1 MASEMAEAIRQLINE
16 KGISEDLI
24 VKTLE
29 DALMAAYKKKYG
41 TNENAIV
48 RFKDDYEGVD
58 VYAKKT
64 IVEEVDDPV
73 LEISLEEA
81 QEMADGAEVGDILEL
96 PVDPHEFDLQSVMLA
111 KQTTRQSLREISRD
125 TQYAEYKS
133 KVGEIII
140 GYYQREKNGN
150 IFVDLGKIEGI
161 FPKKYQSP
169 RETYHPND
177 RIKAM
182 IVEVEK
188 GRMGPLIV
196 LSRTHAE
203 FVRKILELEVPEI
216 YDKAVDVFKIVR
228 EPGYRTKIAV
238 YSNREDIDPV
248 GACVGLKGIR
258 IQAIIRELE
267 GEKVDILKYEIDSK
281 RFIRNAL
288 SPAEVKDVY
297 ILDEAKHL
305 ALAVV
310 ADSQLSVAIGKQG
323 LNVRL
328 ANRLCDWSIDVKT
341 EEQFLQMDRGADL
354 KRAVNEL
361 FGESER
367 GARRGIADLPGVE
380 PEWAVALEAAGIASV
395 EDFLGLSEEAL
406 AGSRGHLRGG
416 AAEKIQAIV
425 DENVEVV
432 EDEREEPEEAA
443 PEAADVYECPDCGI
457 ARDPGDDALPELR
470 RGAEFRVRGR
480 SGRVKGAYDGQYRE
494 SAEEGESHKAAQGAA
509 RRSPGR
515 AAWRRRRRLRRARL
529 PGPGEVRRSAERL
542 DHDASGEKRKVV
554 VVKKKVVVK
563 KPPQA

>member
-1 MASEMAEAIRQLINE
+1 MADAIRQLIDE

-24 VKTLE
+24 VKTVE
-29 DALMAAYKKKYG
+29 DALLAAYKKKYG
-41 TNENAIV
+41 TNENAVV
-48 RFKDDYEGVD
+48 RFKDNYEGVD

-64 IVEEVDDPV
+64 IVDDVDDPV

-81 QEMADGAEVGDILEL
+81 NEMAEGAEIGDILEI
-96 PVDPHEFDLQSVMLA
+96 PVDPKDFDLQSVMLA

-125 TQYAEYKS
+125 TLFAEYKS

-169 RETYHPND
+169 RENYHPND

-182 IVEVEK
+182 IVEVER
-188 GRMGPLIV
+188 GRSGPQII

-216 YDKAVDVFKIVR
+216 YDKTVDVFKIVR

-238 YSNREDIDPV
+238 YSRREDIDPV

-267 GEKVDILKYEIDSK
+267 GEKVDILKYEVDPQ

-288 SPAEVKDVY
+288 SPAEVRDIH

-310 ADSQLSVAIGKQG
+310 PESQLSVAIGKQG

-328 ANRLCDWSIDVKT
+328 ANRLCDWNIDVKT
-341 EEQFLQMDRGADL
+341 EEQFLQMDRSGDYR
-354 KRAVNEL
+354 RAVSEL
-361 FGESER
+361 FGEGQEEDLYD
-367 GARRGIADLPGVE
+367 IADLPGIDPAWVE
-380 PEWAVALEAAGIASV
+380 VLAAAGVERIEQFLAMSPEQLASI
-395 EDFLGLSEEAL
+395 EGLPEEAL
-406 AGSRGHLRGG
+406 ST
-416 AAEKIQAIV
+416 IQSIIN
-425 DENVEVV
+425 ENVEVV
-432 EDEREEPEEAA
+432 EEGEVEETASVQDEGTASAEE
-443 PEAADVYECPDCGI
+443 VYECPDCG
-457 ARDPGDDALPELR
+457 ARVTPDMSHCPACGVELSFEYEDDQEA
-470 RGAEFRVRGR
+470 
-480 SGRVKGAYDGQYRE
+480 
-494 SAEEGESHKAAQGAA
+494 
-509 RRSPGR
+509 
-515 AAWRRRRRLRRARL
+515 
-529 PGPGEVRRSAERL
+529 
-542 DHDASGEKRKVV
+542 
-554 VVKKKVVVK
+554 
-563 KPPQA
+563 

>member
-1 MASEMAEAIRQLINE
+1 MADAIRQLIDE

-24 VKTLE
+24 VKTVE
-29 DALMAAYKKKYG
+29 DALLAAYKKKYG
-41 TNENAIV
+41 TSENAVV
-48 RFKDDYEGVD
+48 RFKDNYEGVD

-81 QEMADGAEVGDILEL
+81 KEMADGAEIGDILEL
-96 PVDPHEFDLQSVMLA
+96 PVDPKDFDLQSVMLA

-125 TQYAEYKS
+125 TLYAEYKS

-150 IFVDLGKIEGI
+150 IFVDLGKVEGI

-169 RETYHPND
+169 RETYHMGD

-188 GRMGPLIV
+188 GRSGPQIV

-216 YDKAVDVFKIVR
+216 YDKTVDVFKIVR

-238 YSNREDIDPV
+238 YSHREDIDPV

-281 RFIRNAL
+281 RFIHNAL
-288 SPAEVKDVY
+288 SPAEVRDVY
-297 ILDEAKHL
+297 IMDESKHL

-310 ADSQLSVAIGKQG
+310 PESQLSVAIGKQG

-328 ANRLCDWSIDVKT
+328 ANRLCDWNIDVKT
-341 EEQFLQMDRGADL
+341 EEQFREMDRSGDYR
-354 KRAVNEL
+354 KAVSAL
-361 FGESER
+361 FGEGEEEIVR
-367 GARRGIADLPGVE
+367 IADLPGVD
-380 PEWAVALEAAGIASV
+380 PAWA
-395 EDFLGLSEEAL
+395 EAL
-406 AGSRGHLRGG
+406 A
-416 AAEKIQAIV
+416 AAGVELIEQFIALSPEKLAAVEGLDADAASSIQAIIS
-425 DENVEVV
+425 ENVEVV
-432 EDEREEPEEAA
+432 EEEEEAEGSPSVPVAEDVAPEPEE
-443 PEAADVYECPDCGI
+443 VYECPDCG
-457 ARDPGDDALPELR
+457 ASVTPEMTHCPKCGVELSFEYEDDQEDR
-470 RGAEFRVRGR
+470 
-480 SGRVKGAYDGQYRE
+480 KG
-494 SAEEGESHKAAQGAA
+494 S
-509 RRSPGR
+509 
-515 AAWRRRRRLRRARL
+515 
-529 PGPGEVRRSAERL
+529 V
-542 DHDASGEKRKVV
+542 
-554 VVKKKVVVK
+554 
-563 KPPQA
+563 

>member
-1 MASEMAEAIRQLINE
+1 MASEMADAIRQLIVE

-24 VKTLE
+24 VKTVE
-29 DALMAAYKKKYG
+29 DALLAAYKKKYG
-41 TNENAIV
+41 TNENAVV
-48 RFKDDYEGVD
+48 RFKDNFEGVD

-64 IVEEVDDPV
+64 IVEELDDPV

-81 QEMADGAEVGDILEL
+81 KAYSDEAEVGDILEL
-96 PVDPHEFDLQSVMLA
+96 PIDPHEFDLQAVMLA

-169 RETYHPND
+169 RESYHMGD

-188 GRMGPLIV
+188 GRMGPMIV
-196 LSRTHAE
+196 LSRTHTE
-203 FVRKILELEVPEI
+203 FVKKILELEVPEI
-216 YDKAVDVFKIVR
+216 YDQTVDVFKIVR

-238 YSNREDIDPV
+238 FSKREDIDPV

-267 GEKVDILKYEIDSK
+267 GEKVDILKYEVDPK

-297 ILDEAKHL
+297 IVDEAKHI

-328 ANRLCDWSIDVKT
+328 ANRLCDWNIDVKT
-341 EEQFLQMDRGADL
+341 EEQFLQMDRSSDL
-354 KRAVNEL
+354 KKAVSEL
-361 FGESER
+361 FGESIEEESSR
-367 GARRGIADLPGVE
+367 IADLPGM
-380 PEWAVALEAAGIASV
+380 EAAWAEALAAAGVQTV
-395 EDFLGLSEEAL
+395 EDFLALEPDRLASIEGLSSEDV
-406 AGSRGHLRGG
+406 
-416 AAEKIQAIV
+416 EKIRAIV
-425 DENVEVV
+425 DENVEIV
-432 EDEREEPEEAA
+432 EEEAPEENT
-443 PEAADVYECPDCGI
+443 EADEVYECPECG
-457 ARDPGDDALPELR
+457 ARVTPEMTHCPNCNVELSFEYEDD
-470 RGAEFRVRGR
+470 
-480 SGRVKGAYDGQYRE
+480 Q
-494 SAEEGESHKAAQGAA
+494 GE
-509 RRSPGR
+509 
-515 AAWRRRRRLRRARL
+515 
-529 PGPGEVRRSAERL
+529 
-542 DHDASGEKRKVV
+542 
-554 VVKKKVVVK
+554 
-563 KPPQA
+563 

>member
-1 MASEMAEAIRQLINE
+1 MASEMAEAIRQLISE

-41 TNENAIV
+41 TNENAVV
-48 RFKDDYEGVD
+48 RFRDDYEGVD

-81 QEMADGAEVGDILEL
+81 SDMAEGAEIGDILEL
-96 PVDPHEFDLQSVMLA
+96 PIDPHEFDLQSVMLA

-188 GRMGPLIV
+188 GRMGPMII

-216 YDKAVDVFKIVR
+216 YDKAVEVFKIVR

-238 YSNREDIDPV
+238 MSNRDDIDPV

-267 GEKVDILKYEIDSK
+267 GEKVDILKYEIDPK

-297 ILDEAKHL
+297 IVDEAKHL

-310 ADSQLSVAIGKQG
+310 AESQLSVAIGKQG

-341 EEQFLQMDRGADL
+341 DEQFLQMDRSSDL
-354 KRAVNEL
+354 RKAVSEL
-361 FGESER
+361 FGESESE
-367 GARRGIADLPGVE
+367 AASLIAELPGVE
-380 PEWAVALEAAGIASV
+380 AAWAAALEAAGVRTV
-395 EDFLGLSEEAL
+395 EDFLGMPPGRLSTIEGLDDEA
-406 AGSRGHLRGG
+406 AKR
-416 AAEKIQAIV
+416 IQAIV

-432 EDEREEPEEAA
+432 EEETEGEAA
-443 PEAADVYECPDCGI
+443 QAPESDEVYECPDCGTRVTPDM
-457 ARDPGDDALPELR
+457 ARCPNCGVELSFEYEDDQEA
-470 RGAEFRVRGR
+470 
-480 SGRVKGAYDGQYRE
+480 
-494 SAEEGESHKAAQGAA
+494 
-509 RRSPGR
+509 
-515 AAWRRRRRLRRARL
+515 
-529 PGPGEVRRSAERL
+529 
-542 DHDASGEKRKVV
+542 
-554 VVKKKVVVK
+554 
-563 KPPQA
+563 

>member
-1 MASEMAEAIRQLINE
+1 MADAIRQLIDE

-24 VKTLE
+24 VKTIE
-29 DALMAAYKKKYG
+29 DALLAAYKKKYG

-48 RFKDDYEGVD
+48 RFKDNYEGVD

-64 IVEEVDDPV
+64 IVEELDDPV

-81 QEMADGAEVGDILEL
+81 KAYSDEAEVGDILEL
-96 PVDPHEFDLQSVMLA
+96 PIDPHEFDLQAVMLA

-169 RETYHPND
+169 RESYHMGD

-188 GRMGPLIV
+188 GRMGPMIV
-196 LSRTHAE
+196 LSRTHTE
-203 FVRKILELEVPEI
+203 FVKKILELEVPEI
-216 YDKAVDVFKIVR
+216 YDKTVDVFKIVR

-238 YSNREDIDPV
+238 FSKRDDIDPV

-267 GEKVDILKYEIDSK
+267 GEKVDILKYEMDSK

-297 ILDEAKHL
+297 ILDEPKHV

-310 ADSQLSVAIGKQG
+310 PDSQLSVAIGKQG

-328 ANRLCDWSIDVKT
+328 ANRLCDWNIDVKT
-341 EEQFLQMDRGADL
+341 EEQFLQMDRSSDL
-354 KRAVNEL
+354 KKAVSEL
-361 FGESER
+361 FGESVGEETSR
-367 GARRGIADLPGVE
+367 LADLPEMQASWSDALAAAGVE
-380 PEWAVALEAAGIASV
+380 SV
-395 EDFLGLSEEAL
+395 EDFLALNEESL
-406 AGSRGHLRGG
+406 AAVEGIT
-416 AAEKIQAIV
+416 AEDVAKIRAIV
-425 DENVEVV
+425 DANVEIV
-432 EDEREEPEEAA
+432 EEEAEEAA
-443 PEAADVYECPDCGI
+443 SEADEVYECPECG
-457 ARDPGDDALPELR
+457 ARVTPEMTHCPNCSVELSFEYEDD
-470 RGAEFRVRGR
+470 
-480 SGRVKGAYDGQYRE
+480 Q
-494 SAEEGESHKAAQGAA
+494 GE
-509 RRSPGR
+509 
-515 AAWRRRRRLRRARL
+515 
-529 PGPGEVRRSAERL
+529 
-542 DHDASGEKRKVV
+542 
-554 VVKKKVVVK
+554 
-563 KPPQA
+563 

>member
-1 MASEMAEAIRQLINE
+1 MASEMADAIRQLINE

-24 VKTLE
+24 VKTVE

-41 TNENAIV
+41 TNENAVV

-81 QEMADGAEVGDILEL
+81 SEMAEGAEIGDILEL

-150 IFVDLGKIEGI
+150 IFVDLGKIEGL

-188 GRMGPLIV
+188 GRMGPMII

-216 YDKAVDVFKIVR
+216 YDKAVEVFKIVR

-238 YSNREDIDPV
+238 MSNREDVDPV

-267 GEKVDILKYEIDSK
+267 GEKVDILKYEFDPK

-297 ILDEAKHL
+297 ILDESKHL

-310 ADSQLSVAIGKQG
+310 SESQLSVAIGKQG

-341 EEQFLQMDRGADL
+341 EEQFSQMDLSSDMR
-354 KRAVNEL
+354 RAVSEL
-361 FGESER
+361 FGESE
-367 GARRGIADLPGVE
+367 GEEAAAIADLPGME
-380 PEWAVALEAAGIASV
+380 AGWAASLEAAGVRTV
-395 EDFLGLSEEAL
+395 EDFLAMPPGRLSAVDGIDD
-406 AGSRGHLRGG
+406 A
-416 AAEKIQAIV
+416 AAERIQAIV
-425 DENVEVV
+425 DENVEIV
-432 EDEREEPEEAA
+432 EEESEA
-443 PEAADVYECPDCGI
+443 PEAEAAESDEVYECPDCGT
-457 ARDPGDDALPELR
+457 RVTPEMTRCPNCGVELSF
-470 RGAEFRVRGR
+470 E
-480 SGRVKGAYDGQYRE
+480 YEDG
-494 SAEEGESHKAAQGAA
+494 EEA
-509 RRSPGR
+509 
-515 AAWRRRRRLRRARL
+515 
-529 PGPGEVRRSAERL
+529 
-542 DHDASGEKRKVV
+542 
-554 VVKKKVVVK
+554 
-563 KPPQA
+563 

>member
-24 VKTLE
+24 VKTVE

-41 TNENAIV
+41 TNENAVV

-81 QEMADGAEVGDILEL
+81 AEMAEGAEIGDILEL

-169 RETYHPND
+169 REIYHPSD

-188 GRMGPLIV
+188 GRMGPLII

-267 GEKVDILKYEIDSK
+267 GEKVDILKYEVDPK
-281 RFIRNAL
+281 RFIANAL

-341 EEQFLQMDRGADL
+341 EEQFLQMDRSTDL
-354 KRAVNEL
+354 RRAVSEL
-361 FGESER
+361 FGEVEEP
-367 GARRGIADLPGVE
+367 ARIAELPGVE
-380 PEWAVALEAAGIASV
+380 AEWTTALEAAGIV
-395 EDFLGLSEEAL
+395 TIEDFLAQSKEAL
-406 AGSRGHLRGG
+406 AAVEGLP
-416 AAEKIQAIV
+416 ADAVEKIQSIV

-432 EDEREEPEEAA
+432 EDSREEAEAA
-443 PEAADVYECPDCGI
+443 VPEAGDVYECPDCGT
-457 ARDPGDDALPELR
+457 RVTPEMTHCPNCGVELSF
-470 RGAEFRVRGR
+470 E
-480 SGRVKGAYDGQYRE
+480 YEDG
-494 SAEEGESHKAAQGAA
+494 EEA
-509 RRSPGR
+509 
-515 AAWRRRRRLRRARL
+515 
-529 PGPGEVRRSAERL
+529 
-542 DHDASGEKRKVV
+542 
-554 VVKKKVVVK
+554 
-563 KPPQA
+563 

>member
-1 MASEMAEAIRQLINE
+1 MAEAIRQLINE
-16 KGISEDLI
+16 KGISEDLV
-24 VKTLE
+24 VKTVE

-41 TNENAIV
+41 TNENAVV
-48 RFKDDYEGVD
+48 RFKENYDGVD

-81 QEMADGAEVGDILEL
+81 SEMADGAEIGDILEL

-169 RETYHPND
+169 RENYHPND

-188 GRMGPLIV
+188 GRMGPLII

-216 YDKAVDVFKIVR
+216 YDKAVEVFKIVR

-267 GEKVDILKYEIDSK
+267 GEKVDILKYEVDSK

-341 EEQFLQMDRGADL
+341 EEQFLQMDRSSDL
-354 KRAVNEL
+354 KKAVNEL
-361 FGESER
+361 FGETEGEEPARLSE
-367 GARRGIADLPGVE
+367 LPGIE
-380 PEWAVALEAAGIASV
+380 PEWVAALEAVGIATV
-395 EDFLGLSEEAL
+395 EDFLAQAKEAL
-406 AGSRGHLRGG
+406 AAVEGLPEG

-432 EDEREEPEEAA
+432 EDGAEPISAA
-443 PEAADVYECPDCGI
+443 VPEAGEVYECPDCGT
-457 ARDPGDDALPELR
+457 RVTPEMTHCPNCGVELSF
-470 RGAEFRVRGR
+470 E
-480 SGRVKGAYDGQYRE
+480 YED
-494 SAEEGESHKAAQGAA
+494 
-509 RRSPGR
+509 
-515 AAWRRRRRLRRARL
+515 
-529 PGPGEVRRSAERL
+529 
-542 DHDASGEKRKVV
+542 
-554 VVKKKVVVK
+554 
-563 KPPQA
+563 

>member
-24 VKTLE
+24 IKTVE
-29 DALMAAYKKKYG
+29 DALMAAYKKKFG
-41 TNENAIV
+41 TNENAVV
-48 RFKDDYEGVD
+48 RFRDDYEGVD

-81 QEMADGAEVGDILEL
+81 SQMAEGAEIGDILEL
-96 PVDPHEFDLQSVMLA
+96 PIDPREFDLQSVMLA
-111 KQTTRQSLREISRD
+111 KQTTRHSLREISRD

-188 GRMGPLIV
+188 GRMGPMII

-216 YDKAVDVFKIVR
+216 YDKTVEVFKIVR

-238 YSNREDIDPV
+238 MSNRDDIDPV

-267 GEKVDILKYEIDSK
+267 GEKVDILKYEVDPK

-310 ADSQLSVAIGKQG
+310 SESQLSVAIGKQG

-341 EEQFLQMDRGADL
+341 EEQFMQMDRSSEL
-354 KRAVNEL
+354 RRAVSEL
-361 FGESER
+361 FGETEPETS
-367 GARRGIADLPGVE
+367 AALADLPGME
-380 PEWAVALEAAGIASV
+380 SAWAGALEAAGIRTVEEFLAMQPGRLASI
-395 EDFLGLSEEAL
+395 EGIDEA
-406 AGSRGHLRGG
+406 AR
-416 AAEKIQAIV
+416 EKIQAII

-432 EDEREEPEEAA
+432 EEEAEVQEGESGA
-443 PEAADVYECPDCGI
+443 SDEVYECPDCGT
-457 ARDPGDDALPELR
+457 RVTPDMTRCPNCGVELSFEYEDD
-470 RGAEFRVRGR
+470 
-480 SGRVKGAYDGQYRE
+480 QE
-494 SAEEGESHKAAQGAA
+494 S
-509 RRSPGR
+509 
-515 AAWRRRRRLRRARL
+515 
-529 PGPGEVRRSAERL
+529 
-542 DHDASGEKRKVV
+542 
-554 VVKKKVVVK
+554 
-563 KPPQA
+563 

>member
-24 VKTLE
+24 VKTVE

-41 TNENAIV
+41 TNENAVV
-48 RFKDDYEGVD
+48 RFKEDYEGVD

-150 IFVDLGKIEGI
+150 IFVDLGKIEGL

-188 GRMGPLIV
+188 GRMGPLII

-267 GEKVDILKYEIDSK
+267 GEKVDILKYEVDPK

-288 SPAEVKDVY
+288 SPAEVKDIY
-297 ILDEAKHL
+297 IVDEAKHL

-341 EEQFLQMDRGADL
+341 EEQFLQMDRSTDL

-361 FGESER
+361 FGDVEGEEP
-367 GARRGIADLPGVE
+367 ARIADLPGVE
-380 PEWAVALEAAGIASV
+380 PEWAAALEAALVVTV
-395 EDFLGLSEEAL
+395 EDFLAQTKEAL
-406 AGSRGHLRGG
+406 AAIEGLSTE
-416 AAEKIQAIV
+416 AADKIQSII

-432 EDEREEPEEAA
+432 EDKEEEAA
-443 PEAADVYECPDCGI
+443 EAASESGDVYECPDCGS
-457 ARDPGDDALPELR
+457 RVTPEMTHCPNCGVELSFEYEDDQEA
-470 RGAEFRVRGR
+470 
-480 SGRVKGAYDGQYRE
+480 
-494 SAEEGESHKAAQGAA
+494 
-509 RRSPGR
+509 
-515 AAWRRRRRLRRARL
+515 
-529 PGPGEVRRSAERL
+529 
-542 DHDASGEKRKVV
+542 
-554 VVKKKVVVK
+554 
-563 KPPQA
+563 

>member
-1 MASEMAEAIRQLINE
+1 MAEAIRQLINE

-24 VKTLE
+24 VKTVE

-41 TNENAIV
+41 TNENAVV

-81 QEMADGAEVGDILEL
+81 AEMADGAEIGDILEL

-169 RETYHPND
+169 REIYHPSD

-188 GRMGPLIV
+188 GRMGPLII

-216 YDKAVDVFKIVR
+216 YDKAVEVFKIVR

-267 GEKVDILKYEIDSK
+267 GEKVDILKYEVDPK
-281 RFIRNAL
+281 RFIANAL

-341 EEQFLQMDRGADL
+341 EEQFLQMDRSTDL
-354 KRAVNEL
+354 RRAVSEL
-361 FGESER
+361 FGDVEEP
-367 GARRGIADLPGVE
+367 ARIAELPGVE
-380 PEWAVALEAAGIASV
+380 AEWAAALEIAGVVTI
-395 EDFLGLSEEAL
+395 EDFLAQSKEAL
-406 AGSRGHLRGG
+406 AAVEGLP
-416 AAEKIQAIV
+416 ADAVEKIQAIV

-432 EDEREEPEEAA
+432 EDSREEAEEAV
-443 PEAADVYECPDCGI
+443 PEAGDVYECPDCGT
-457 ARDPGDDALPELR
+457 RVTPEMTHCPNCGVELSF
-470 RGAEFRVRGR
+470 E
-480 SGRVKGAYDGQYRE
+480 YEDG
-494 SAEEGESHKAAQGAA
+494 EEA
-509 RRSPGR
+509 
-515 AAWRRRRRLRRARL
+515 
-529 PGPGEVRRSAERL
+529 
-542 DHDASGEKRKVV
+542 
-554 VVKKKVVVK
+554 
-563 KPPQA
+563 

>member
-1 MASEMAEAIRQLINE
+1 MAEAIRQLIDE

-24 VKTLE
+24 VKTVE

-41 TNENAIV
+41 TNENAVV
-48 RFKDDYEGVD
+48 RFRDDYEGVD

-81 QEMADGAEVGDILEL
+81 KEMADGAEVGDILEL

-169 RETYHPND
+169 REIYHPSD

-188 GRMGPLIV
+188 GRMGPLII

-267 GEKVDILKYEIDSK
+267 GEKVDILKYELDPK

-341 EEQFLQMDRGADL
+341 EEQFLQMDRSTDL
-354 KRAVNEL
+354 KRAVSEL
-361 FGESER
+361 FGETEPE
-367 GARRGIADLPGVE
+367 GPARIAELPGVE
-380 PEWAVALEAAGIASV
+380 PEWAAALEAAGIVSV
-395 EDFLGLSEEAL
+395 EDFLAQSQDAL
-406 AGSRGHLRGG
+406 AAVEGFSAES
-416 AAEKIQAIV
+416 AAKIQAII
-425 DENVEVV
+425 DEVVEVV
-432 EDEREEPEEAA
+432 EEAREEAVEAA
-443 PEAADVYECPDCGI
+443 PESADVYECPDCGS
-457 ARDPGDDALPELR
+457 RVTPEMTHCPNCGVELSF
-470 RGAEFRVRGR
+470 E
-480 SGRVKGAYDGQYRE
+480 YEDE
-494 SAEEGESHKAAQGAA
+494 
-509 RRSPGR
+509 
-515 AAWRRRRRLRRARL
+515 
-529 PGPGEVRRSAERL
+529 
-542 DHDASGEKRKVV
+542 
-554 VVKKKVVVK
+554 
-563 KPPQA
+563 

>member
-1 MASEMAEAIRQLINE
+1 MAEAIRQLIVE

-24 VKTLE
+24 VKTVE
-29 DALMAAYKKKYG
+29 DALLAAYKKKYG
-41 TNENAIV
+41 TNENAVV
-48 RFKDDYEGVD
+48 RFRDNYEGVD

-73 LEISLEEA
+73 LEVSLEEA
-81 QEMADGAEVGDILEL
+81 QEMADGAEIGDILEL

-188 GRMGPLIV
+188 GRMGPMIV

-216 YDKAVDVFKIVR
+216 YDKTVEVFKIVR

-238 YSNREDIDPV
+238 YSKREDIDPV

-267 GEKVDILKYEIDSK
+267 GEKVDILKYEVDSK

-288 SPAEVKDVY
+288 SPAEVLDVY

-310 ADSQLSVAIGKQG
+310 SESQLSVAIGKQG

-328 ANRLCDWSIDVKT
+328 ANRLCDWNIDVKT
-341 EEQFLQMDRGADL
+341 QEQFLSMDRSTDL

-361 FGESER
+361 FSENYEEESVR
-367 GARRGIADLPGVE
+367 IADLPGIQS
-380 PEWAVALEAAGIASV
+380 EWAQALAEEGIELI
-395 EDFLGLSEEAL
+395 EDFISLSPERTASLKGISAEDA
-406 AGSRGHLRGG
+406 SR
-416 AAEKIQAIV
+416 IQAIIE
-425 DENVEVV
+425 ENVEVV
-432 EDEREEPEEAA
+432 EDDGQASAESPQESEE
-443 PEAADVYECPDCGI
+443 VYECPDCR
-457 ARDPGDDALPELR
+457 APVNPGMTHCPSCGVELSFEYEDDQEA
-470 RGAEFRVRGR
+470 
-480 SGRVKGAYDGQYRE
+480 
-494 SAEEGESHKAAQGAA
+494 
-509 RRSPGR
+509 
-515 AAWRRRRRLRRARL
+515 
-529 PGPGEVRRSAERL
+529 
-542 DHDASGEKRKVV
+542 
-554 VVKKKVVVK
+554 
-563 KPPQA
+563 

>member
-1 MASEMAEAIRQLINE
+1 MAEAIRQLINE

-24 VKTLE
+24 VKTVE

-41 TNENAIV
+41 TNENAVV

-169 RETYHPND
+169 REIYHPND

-188 GRMGPLIV
+188 GRMGPLIIV
-196 LSRTHAE
+196 SRTHAE

-267 GEKVDILKYEIDSK
+267 GEKVDILKYEIDPK

-341 EEQFLQMDRGADL
+341 EEQFLQMDRSTDL
-354 KRAVNEL
+354 KRAVSEL
-361 FGESER
+361 FGEVEEP
-367 GARRGIADLPGVE
+367 ARLAELPGIE
-380 PEWAVALEAAGIASV
+380 GEWAAALEAAGIASV
-395 EDFLGLSEEAL
+395 EDFLAQSEDAL
-406 AGSRGHLRGG
+406 AAVEGLPAG
-416 AAEKIQAIV
+416 AAGKIKAIV
-425 DENVEVV
+425 DENVEIV
-432 EDEREEPEEAA
+432 EDEREEAEEAA
-443 PEAADVYECPDCGI
+443 PESGDVYECPDCGS
-457 ARDPGDDALPELR
+457 RVTPEMTHCPNCGVELSFEYEDD
-470 RGAEFRVRGR
+470 
-480 SGRVKGAYDGQYRE
+480 Q
-494 SAEEGESHKAAQGAA
+494 
-509 RRSPGR
+509 
-515 AAWRRRRRLRRARL
+515 
-529 PGPGEVRRSAERL
+529 
-542 DHDASGEKRKVV
+542 
-554 VVKKKVVVK
+554 
-563 KPPQA
+563 QA

>member
-1 MASEMAEAIRQLINE
+1 MAEAIRQLINE

-24 VKTLE
+24 VKTVE

-41 TNENAIV
+41 TNENAVV

-188 GRMGPLIV
+188 GRMGPMII

-216 YDKAVDVFKIVR
+216 YDKAVEVFKIVR

-238 YSNREDIDPV
+238 MSNREDIDPV

-267 GEKVDILKYEIDSK
+267 GEKVDILKYELDPK

-288 SPAEVKDVY
+288 SPAEVKDVF
-297 ILDEAKHL
+297 IVDEAKHL

-310 ADSQLSVAIGKQG
+310 AESQLSVAIGKQG

-341 EEQFLQMDRGADL
+341 EEQFMQMDRSSDL
-354 KRAVNEL
+354 RKAVSEL
-361 FGESER
+361 FGETEAE
-367 GARRGIADLPGVE
+367 GAAPIVDLPGME
-380 PEWAVALEAAGIASV
+380 APWAAALEAVGVRTV
-395 EDFLGLSEEAL
+395 EDFLAMPPGKLSDIEGIDAQ
-406 AGSRGHLRGG
+406 

-432 EDEREEPEEAA
+432 EEENGGEAEAA
-443 PEAADVYECPDCGI
+443 PESDEVYECPDCGTRVTPDM
-457 ARDPGDDALPELR
+457 ARCPNCGVELSFEYEDDQEA
-470 RGAEFRVRGR
+470 
-480 SGRVKGAYDGQYRE
+480 
-494 SAEEGESHKAAQGAA
+494 
-509 RRSPGR
+509 
-515 AAWRRRRRLRRARL
+515 
-529 PGPGEVRRSAERL
+529 
-542 DHDASGEKRKVV
+542 
-554 VVKKKVVVK
+554 
-563 KPPQA
+563 

>member
-24 VKTLE
+24 VKTVE

-41 TNENAIV
+41 TNENAVI
-48 RFKDDYEGVD
+48 RFKDNYEGVD

-64 IVEEVDDPV
+64 IVDDVDDPV

-81 QEMADGAEVGDILEL
+81 QEMADGAEIGDILEL

-188 GRMGPLIV
+188 GRMGPQIV

-216 YDKAVDVFKIVR
+216 YDNAVDVFKIVR

-297 ILDEAKHL
+297 ILDDAKHL

-354 KRAVNEL
+354 KRAVSEL
-361 FGESER
+361 FGEAEAPASLK
-367 GARRGIADLPGVE
+367 DLPGIDG
-380 PEWAVALEAAGIASV
+380 EWLAALESV
-395 EDFLGLSEEAL
+395 DVVSIEDFLALSKEAL
-406 AGSRGHLRGG
+406 ASIVGISMET
-416 AAEKIQAIV
+416 AIKIQTIIN
-425 DENVEVV
+425 ENVEVV
-432 EDEREEPEEAA
+432 EDGREEPEEAI
-443 PEAADVYECPDCGI
+443 PETADVYECPDCGSHVSPEMT
-457 ARDPGDDALPELR
+457 RCPSCGVELSFEYEDDQET
-470 RGAEFRVRGR
+470 
-480 SGRVKGAYDGQYRE
+480 
-494 SAEEGESHKAAQGAA
+494 
-509 RRSPGR
+509 
-515 AAWRRRRRLRRARL
+515 
-529 PGPGEVRRSAERL
+529 
-542 DHDASGEKRKVV
+542 
-554 VVKKKVVVK
+554 
-563 KPPQA
+563 

>member
-1 MASEMAEAIRQLINE
+1 MASEMAEAISQLINE

-24 VKTLE
+24 VKTVE

-41 TNENAIV
+41 TKENAVV
-48 RFKDDYEGVD
+48 RFKDNYEGVD

-81 QEMADGAEVGDILEL
+81 AEMADGAEIGDILEL

-140 GYYQREKNGN
+140 GYYQREKGGN
-150 IFVDLGKIEGI
+150 IFVDLGKIEGL

-188 GRMGPLIV
+188 GRMGPLII

-216 YDKAVDVFKIVR
+216 YDKTVDVFKIVR

-258 IQAIIRELE
+258 IQSIIRELE

-297 ILDEAKHL
+297 VLDEAKHL

-354 KRAVNEL
+354 KRAVSEL
-361 FGESER
+361 FGEAEEP
-367 GARRGIADLPGVE
+367 AILNDLPGIE
-380 PEWAVALEAAGIASV
+380 PDWVNALEAAGVATV
-395 EDFLGLSEEAL
+395 EDFLALSKEGLAAIDGLPE
-406 AGSRGHLRGG
+406 G

-432 EDEREEPEEAA
+432 EDEREEPAEAL
-443 PEAADVYECPDCGI
+443 PESADVYECPDCGSPVTPEMT
-457 ARDPGDDALPELR
+457 RCPNCGVELSFEYEDDQEA
-470 RGAEFRVRGR
+470 
-480 SGRVKGAYDGQYRE
+480 
-494 SAEEGESHKAAQGAA
+494 
-509 RRSPGR
+509 
-515 AAWRRRRRLRRARL
+515 
-529 PGPGEVRRSAERL
+529 
-542 DHDASGEKRKVV
+542 
-554 VVKKKVVVK
+554 
-563 KPPQA
+563 

>member
-1 MASEMAEAIRQLINE
+1 MASEMAEAISQLINE

-24 VKTLE
+24 VKTIE

-41 TNENAIV
+41 TNENAVV
-48 RFKDDYEGVD
+48 RFKDNYEGID
-58 VYAKKT
+58 IYAKKT

-150 IFVDLGKIEGI
+150 IFVDLGKIEGL

-188 GRMGPLIV
+188 GRMGPLII

-354 KRAVNEL
+354 KRAVSEL
-361 FGESER
+361 FGEVEPEEP
-367 GARRGIADLPGVE
+367 ALITDLPGIE
-380 PEWAVALEAAGIASV
+380 SSWADALAAGGVSSV
-395 EDFLGLSEEAL
+395 EDFLALTKDAL
-406 AGSRGHLRGG
+406 AGMEGISAE
-416 AAEKIQAIV
+416 AAEKIQAII

-432 EDEREEPEEAA
+432 EDEREESAGAA
-443 PEAADVYECPDCGI
+443 PESADVYECPDCGT
-457 ARDPGDDALPELR
+457 RVTPEMTRCPNCGVELSFEYEDD
-470 RGAEFRVRGR
+470 
-480 SGRVKGAYDGQYRE
+480 
-494 SAEEGESHKAAQGAA
+494 
-509 RRSPGR
+509 
-515 AAWRRRRRLRRARL
+515 
-529 PGPGEVRRSAERL
+529 
-542 DHDASGEKRKVV
+542 
-554 VVKKKVVVK
+554 
-563 KPPQA
+563 